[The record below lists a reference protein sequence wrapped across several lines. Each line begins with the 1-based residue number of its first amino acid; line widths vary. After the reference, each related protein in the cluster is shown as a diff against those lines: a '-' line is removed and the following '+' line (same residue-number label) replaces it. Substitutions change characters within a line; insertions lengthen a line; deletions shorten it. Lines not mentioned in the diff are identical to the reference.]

1 MPATTRQDGT
11 ETDVEAALEMLS
23 DEYACRLLAALEAGP
38 MGATELAETCDMSR
52 ATAYRRL
59 ERLAAVGFV
68 TVEMAYDADGHH
80 RKQFR
85 LALEELELEVGPDG
99 LDGRVSLAEPAD

>member
-1 MPATTRQDGT
+1 MPATTHQDAT
-11 ETDVEAALEMLS
+11 ATDIEAALEVLS

-38 MGATELAETCDMSR
+38 MGAADLAETCNMSR

-59 ERLAAVGFV
+59 ERLAAIGFV
-68 TVEMAYDADGHH
+68 TVEMAYDSDGHH

-85 LALEELELEVGPDG
+85 LALQELELEVGPDG
-99 LDGRVSLAEPAD
+99 LDGRVSIAEPAD